1 MPSYSYQVLTESGS
15 TLSGTLE
22 AESADQARQKL
33 IALGYIP
40 MSITPGGQKGAGSGW
55 WAEMELKFTSVSIKD
70 LILFT
75 KQFRTMIQAGLSL
88 LETLRILE
96 EQAENK
102 KIKHICSTM
111 NAEIKS
117 GKTLFEAFSG
127 HPKVFS
133 ALYRNMIQAGEE
145 AGALP
150 EVLERLIYL
159 IEHEHKVKSD
169 IKSALQYPITIVI
182 FLGIAFYVLLNFVIP
197 KFAETFKKAK
207 IPLPAPTVIC
217 INLYEFFDAYGLYLL
232 AAIIVGVFLFLRFLK
247 TTHGRLW
254 WDNLWLRIPIFGP
267 LFTKAAMGRFASI
280 FAILQASGVSVL
292 ATLDILEGTIGNA
305 AVALEFR
312 RIKDLLKEGRGLS
325 SPLRQAKHFTPMVIN
340 MVAVG
345 EETGNLEEM
354 LMAVANH
361 YDVEVEYAVKSL
373 SEALN
378 PILVLGL
385 AAVVGFFALAIYL
398 PMWDMTKMVK

>member
-1 MPSYSYQVLTESGS
+1 MASFSYQVLNESGK
-15 TLSGTLE
+15 TLTGSLE
-22 AESADQARQKL
+22 ADTADQARQKL
-33 IALGYIP
+33 MALGYIP
-40 MSITPGGQKGAGSGW
+40 ISITSGGHKGGASGW
-55 WAEMELKFTSVSIKD
+55 WAEMDIKFTSVGIKD

-75 KQFRTMIQAGLSL
+75 KQLRTMIQAGLSI
-88 LETLRILE
+88 LEVLRILD
-96 EQAENK
+96 EQTENK
-102 KIKHICSTM
+102 KLKRICSEM
-111 NAEIKS
+111 DADIRQ

-133 ALYRNMIQAGEE
+133 SLYRNMIQAGEQ

-182 FLGIAFYVLLNFVIP
+182 FLAIAFFVLLNFVIP
-197 KFAETFKKAK
+197 KFVDTFRSAK
-207 IPLPAPTVIC
+207 IPLPWPTVVA
-217 INLYEFFDAYGLYLL
+217 INLYEFFATYGYYLL
-232 AAIIVGVFLFLRFLK
+232 ASIIVGLFLFVRFLK
-247 TTHGRLW
+247 TTQGRLW

-267 LFTKAAMGRFASI
+267 LFTKAAMSRFAAI
-280 FAILQASGVSVL
+280 FSILQASGISVL

-312 RIKDLLKEGRGLS
+312 RIKELLKEGRGLS

-378 PILVLGL
+378 PILVVGL
-385 AAVVGFFALAIYL
+385 AAVVGFFAMAIYM
-398 PMWDMTKMVK
+398 PMWDLTKMVK

>member
-1 MPSYSYQVLTESGS
+1 MTSFSYQVLNESGKI
-15 TLSGTLE
+15 LSGSLE
-22 AESADQARQKL
+22 ADTADQARQKL
-33 IALGYIP
+33 MALGYIP
-40 MSITPGGQKGAGSGW
+40 ISITSGGQKGGASGW
-55 WAEMELKFTSVSIKD
+55 WAEMEIKFTSVGIKD

-75 KQFRTMIQAGLSL
+75 KQLRTMIQAGLSI
-88 LETLRILE
+88 LEVLRILD
-96 EQAENK
+96 EQTENK
-102 KIKHICSTM
+102 KLKRICSEM
-111 NAEIKS
+111 DADIRQ

-133 ALYRNMIQAGEE
+133 NLYRNMIRAGEQ

-182 FLGIAFYVLLNFVIP
+182 FLAIAFFVLLNFVIP
-197 KFAETFKKAK
+197 KFVDTFRSAK
-207 IPLPAPTVIC
+207 IPLPWPTVVA
-217 INLYEFFDAYGLYLL
+217 INLYEFFANYGYYLL
-232 AAIIVGVFLFLRFLK
+232 ASIIVGLFLFARFLK
-247 TTHGRLW
+247 TTPGRLW

-267 LFTKAAMGRFASI
+267 LFTKAAMSRFAAI
-280 FAILQASGVSVL
+280 FSILQASGISVL
-292 ATLDILEGTIGNA
+292 ATLDILEGTIGNE

-312 RIKDLLKEGRGLS
+312 RIKELLKEGRGLS

-378 PILVLGL
+378 PILVVGL
-385 AAVVGFFALAIYL
+385 AAVVGFFALAIYM
-398 PMWDMTKMVK
+398 PMWDLTKMVK

>member
-1 MPSYSYQVLTESGS
+1 MASFSYQVLNESGK
-15 TLSGTLE
+15 TLTGSLE
-22 AESADQARQKL
+22 AETADQARQKL
-33 IALGYIP
+33 MALGYIP
-40 MSITPGGQKGAGSGW
+40 ISITSGVHKGGASGW
-55 WAEMELKFTSVSIKD
+55 WAEMDIKFTSVGIKD

-75 KQFRTMIQAGLSL
+75 KQLRTMIQAGLSI
-88 LETLRILE
+88 LEVLRILD
-96 EQAENK
+96 EQTENK
-102 KIKHICSTM
+102 KLKRICSEM
-111 NAEIKS
+111 DADIRQ

-133 ALYRNMIQAGEE
+133 NLYRNMIQAGEQ

-182 FLGIAFYVLLNFVIP
+182 FLAIAFFVLLNFVIP
-197 KFAETFKKAK
+197 KFVDTFRSAK
-207 IPLPAPTVIC
+207 IPLPWPTVVA
-217 INLYEFFDAYGLYLL
+217 INLYEFFAAYGYYLL
-232 AAIIVGVFLFLRFLK
+232 ASIIVGVFLFVRFLK
-247 TTHGRLW
+247 TTPGRLW

-267 LFTKAAMGRFASI
+267 LFTKAAMSRFAAI
-280 FAILQASGVSVL
+280 FSILQASGISVL

-312 RIKDLLKEGRGLS
+312 RIKELLKEGRGLS

-378 PILVLGL
+378 PILVVGL
-385 AAVVGFFALAIYL
+385 AAVVGFFALAIYM
-398 PMWDMTKMVK
+398 PMWDLTKMVK